1 MNDDP
6 LLQLA
11 EWGAQTERR
20 VRRRQRLGNLGRVLT
35 SPARAVRSRITL
47 ALVAIVA
54 AVAAVAGVSWVFR
67 DDHGPRSDEPAAA
80 FIPNPGDGP
89 FAGTPAATF
98 AEGAAGIALPEARA
112 IGLFSAAEVAQALDQ
127 VRVAL
132 IAARLDPRMTTE
144 RDVTGFLALLEPS
157 IRDFSRYVF
166 AEAFFAD
173 FATQVAPGYRLSE
186 AAPRV
191 KGEVTYQVASDN
203 SSLEVDTNFVWVYAF
218 ERPGGPA
225 ADNIVVVHDIVSWQM
240 HPKGL
245 RFQPGVGYL
254 SNVDCDLLD
263 RSLLAP
269 ADPTDKAPIAEDPA
283 VVFDPDRWPDGVA
296 C

>member
-112 IGLFSAAEVAQALDQ
+112 IGLFSA
-127 VRVAL
+127 
-132 IAARLDPRMTTE
+132 
-144 RDVTGFLALLEPS
+144 
-157 IRDFSRYVF
+157 
-166 AEAFFAD
+166 EAFFAD

-218 ERPGGPA
+218 ERPGVPA

-254 SNVDCDLLD
+254 SNVDCELLD